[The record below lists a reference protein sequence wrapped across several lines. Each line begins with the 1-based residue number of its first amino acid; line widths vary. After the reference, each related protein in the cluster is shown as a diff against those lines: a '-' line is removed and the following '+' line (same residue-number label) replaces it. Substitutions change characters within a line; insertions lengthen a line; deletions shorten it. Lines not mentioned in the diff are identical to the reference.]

1 MPLDRLRVILNKPR
15 FPENIGMTARACAN
29 MGCDYLAI
37 VCPEL
42 WKKTA
47 VYALATP
54 KGKKVV
60 DACEFYPDLRSA
72 LASSRKA
79 FAATARI
86 GGWRKRVL
94 SPEACAEEVVAL
106 LEQGKSVSLV
116 FGPEDKGL
124 TNDEIAECGNI
135 VSIPSRGE
143 AASLNL
149 AQSALII
156 LYECA
161 KLRDRRPRVARP
173 TAKDDVNLREINLLE
188 KELKE
193 ALELLDCLHGKNPD
207 YYFTQW
213 RRILERANLNRKE
226 FSSFMGLCRQIKNKI
241 NKDRQCPECDI
252 TKKR

>member
-29 MGCDYLAI
+29 MGCESLAI

-42 WKKTA
+42 WKKSA

-54 KGKKVV
+54 KGKKIV

-72 LASSRKA
+72 LASSQKA
-79 FAATARI
+79 FAATARL

-94 SPEACAEEVVAL
+94 SPEACAEEVVDL
-106 LEQGKSVSLV
+106 LSRGQSAALV

-124 TNDEIAECGNI
+124 TNEEIAACGNI
-135 VSIPSRGE
+135 VNIPAFGE
-143 AASLNL
+143 ASSLNL
-149 AQSALII
+149 AQSALIL

-161 KLRDRRPRVARP
+161 KFRHRLPRVA
-173 TAKDDVNLREINLLE
+173 TSAEKDSLNLRELNLLE
-188 KELKE
+188 SAFKD
-193 ALELLDCLHGKNPD
+193 ALGLLDCLHGKNPD
-207 YYFTQW
+207 YYFAQW
-213 RRILERANLNRKE
+213 RRLLERASLNRKE

-241 NKDRQCPECDI
+241 NKDVQCPECDI
-252 TKKR
+252 IKKQ